1 MSLAQTQCT
10 SFKVE
15 LMQALHDFTTTT
27 GNTFKIALYTAFA
40 NLGPNTTVYTTDN
53 EVVGTNYVA
62 GGATLTNITPTSGG
76 TTAYVSFQPAT
87 FTNVSIVVRGAL
99 IYNATNGNRAVAVL
113 DFGSDITKVGQN
125 FVITFPLASATDAI
139 IRIA

>member
-1 MSLAQTQCT
+1 MAIIQTQCT

-15 LMQALHDFTTTT
+15 LMQALHDFTTGT
-27 GNTFKIALYTAFA
+27 GNTFKIALYTSFA
-40 NLGPNTTVYTTDN
+40 NLDASTTVYTTAG

-62 GGATLTNITPTSGG
+62 GGATLANITPASSG
-76 TTAYVSFQPAT
+76 TTAYVSFDPVT
-87 FTNVSIVVRGAL
+87 FTNVSIVVSGAL
-99 IYNATNGNRAVAVL
+99 IYNSTNGNRAVAAL

-139 IRIA
+139 LRIA